1 MISHADLD
9 AFSRACLRLYEEG
22 EGAGDFARRATAAVR
37 EVVVA
42 DMCCVGELDTRDGAL
57 GVSFSQTDAGL
68 PALLEGFRRTMGKY
82 ALFNWDEAVNGGRPF
97 FRGDFFTRRQ
107 FRDLDVFVESFSRL
121 GWMDHAAVHVPADDG
136 KVVFL
141 GLERSG
147 ARDFSERDRCL
158 LTMLQPHLANARKR
172 LRARGEVR
180 GRERVEPAVFELA
193 GFRSREAEVLM
204 WLIEGKSNV
213 EMARL
218 MHIGV
223 PTVKFH
229 LTAIFNRMGL
239 GNRLAVT
246 LHALELARR
255 ASSRSAWRVVRLPRK
270 S

>member
-1 MISHADLD
+1 MISQADLD
-9 AFSRACLRLYEEG
+9 AFSRACLTLYEAG
-22 EGAGDFARRATAAVR
+22 EGAGDFARRVTVAVR
-37 EVVVA
+37 EVVGA
-42 DMCCVGELDTRDGAL
+42 DMCCVGELDRRDGEL
-57 GVSFSQTDAGL
+57 GVAFSETDAQL
-68 PALLEGFRRTMGKY
+68 PALLEGFGRTMGKY
-82 ALFNWDEAVNGGRPF
+82 ALFNWDVAVNGGKPF

-107 FRDLDVFVESFSRL
+107 FRDLDVFADSFSRV

-141 GLERSG
+141 GLERTGSL
-147 ARDFSERDRCL
+147 DFSERDRCL
-158 LTMLQPHLANARKR
+158 LTMLQPHLANARKL

-180 GRERVEPAVFELA
+180 GRERAEPAVFEAA
-193 GFRSREAEVLM
+193 GFRPREAEVLM
-204 WLIEGKSNV
+204 WLIEGKSNA

-229 LTAIFNRMGL
+229 LTAIFNRTGL

-255 ASSRSAWRVVRLPRK
+255 ASRGAATMVVRLAGK
-270 S
+270 F